1 MTTNVVRPIVPGGGA
16 DERTLVDVQ
25 VELEAHLEQQAAL
38 DHARRHV
45 GRADRAEQDRIELA
59 QLVERRV
66 GEDLAVA
73 QVAGAAEVELGGR
86 DVDAGGPHHLDRLG
100 GDLRTDAV
108 AADHRD
114 PVRTGPVLSQS
125 PPSRRRL

>member
-1 MTTNVVRPIVPGGGA
+1 MGGALAQRATLADVRALGVLADDDERVRPIVPGGGA
-16 DERTLVDVQ
+16 DERPLVDVQ

-45 GRADRAEQDRIELA
+45 GRADRAEQDRIEPA

-73 QVAGAAEVELGGR
+73 QVAGAAEIELRGR
-86 DVDAGGPHHLDRLG
+86 DVDARRP
-100 GDLRTDAV
+100 A
-108 AADHRD
+108 
-114 PVRTGPVLSQS
+114 
-125 PPSRRRL
+125 PP